1 MKNIVFILFSIVF
14 LSCDPQYD
22 TTFIIKNATFD
33 TVNVIFHSSVNDT
46 VQIKPN
52 SEYILLHDSGMSGG
66 PSKLSL
72 EENDSISVLKNDEI
86 YIFYRDSSSI
96 DQIYNMDNWTENKS
110 GKHNY
115 KYTYVIDNELFE

>member
-1 MKNIVFILFSIVF
+1 
-14 LSCDPQYD
+14 
-22 TTFIIKNATFD
+22 
-33 TVNVIFHSSVNDT
+33 
-46 VQIKPN
+46 
-52 SEYILLHDSGMSGG
+52 MSGG